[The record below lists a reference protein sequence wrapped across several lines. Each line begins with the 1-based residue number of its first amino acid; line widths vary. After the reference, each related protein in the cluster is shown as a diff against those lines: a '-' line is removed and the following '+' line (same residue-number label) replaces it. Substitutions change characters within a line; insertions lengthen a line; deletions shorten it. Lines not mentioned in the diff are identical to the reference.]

1 MKVRT
6 FYTDALSPERED
18 YNPDKDSMLQYWLVQ
33 LDMLYKIIDE
43 VVDVVFN
50 NIKECLEEIR
60 TFL

>member
-6 FYTDALSPERED
+6 FCTDALSPECED

-50 NIKECLEEIR
+50 NIVER
-60 TFL
+60 VFRGN